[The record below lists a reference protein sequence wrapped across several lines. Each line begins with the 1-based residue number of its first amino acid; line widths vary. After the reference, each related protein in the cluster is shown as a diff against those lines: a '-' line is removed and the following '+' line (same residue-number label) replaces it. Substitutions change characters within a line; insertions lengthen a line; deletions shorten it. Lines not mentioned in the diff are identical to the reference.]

1 MVEPGEGKVL
11 VVALDGPAG
20 AGKSTV
26 AKRVAE
32 AAGLALVDTGAIYRS
47 VALLANRRGISHDDD
62 AALADIARTLPI
74 RFRMVGGLNVVFLD
88 DEDVSSAIRTPD
100 ISMGASAVSRH
111 PAVRTAL
118 LELQRS
124 FGRVAPGAV
133 LEGRDIG
140 TVVFPDARVKVF
152 LTASPEV
159 RARRR
164 CLELDEKG
172 TPEPYD
178 KVLREIVER
187 DHADRTRAVAPLV
200 PAADATLVNTDGK
213 SLDDVV
219 SEILGIIN
227 RAR

>member
-1 MVEPGEGKVL
+1 M
-11 VVALDGPAG
+11 
-20 AGKSTV
+20 
-26 AKRVAE
+26 
-32 AAGLALVDTGAIYRS
+32 
-47 VALLANRRGISHDDD
+47 
-62 AALADIARTLPI
+62 
-74 RFRMVGGLNVVFLD
+74 
-88 DEDVSSAIRTPD
+88 
-100 ISMGASAVSRH
+100 
-111 PAVRTAL
+111 RTAL

-172 TPEPYD
+172 TPEPYE